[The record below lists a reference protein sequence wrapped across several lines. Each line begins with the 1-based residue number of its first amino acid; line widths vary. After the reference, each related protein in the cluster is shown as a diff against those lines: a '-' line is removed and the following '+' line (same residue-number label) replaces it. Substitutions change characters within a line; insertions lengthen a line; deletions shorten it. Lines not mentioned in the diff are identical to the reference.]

1 MTTKSTPEETPKEQ
15 PAMKRRDLLE
25 VSALVRRQKLD
36 PADPVVMSLGVSYL
50 TEHRA
55 GETELSFKEW
65 LDEDIPDESD
75 DEPDEDPTGS

>member
-36 PADPVVMSLGVSYL
+36 PADPVTMSLGVSYL
-50 TEHRA
+50 TEKRA
-55 GETELSFKEW
+55 GETSLSFKEW
-65 LDEDIPDESD
+65 LDEDIPDEDED
-75 DEPDEDPTGS
+75 DGEDPTES